1 MKKND
6 FLFSNWLALV
16 ERIQQQAPEFGKLTI
31 DLIFHQNGLSKAI
44 ITNKEETIVFK
55 KEAKNGEF

>member
-6 FLFSNWLALV
+6 FFVSNWLALV

-31 DLIFHQNGLSKAI
+31 ELIFHQNCLSKAI
-44 ITNKEETIVFK
+44 IIDKSEALVFEKEE
-55 KEAKNGEF
+55 KNG